1 MYSAAVAFEVLL
13 TGDMGNG
20 ELQKKKRVPLSFQ
33 EAGAFECD
41 CSLPFA
47 SNQTITEITITTLK
61 QMAPEID
68 SGDVVTDLFVADVE
82 DGFLYTPMTD
92 VLEKVNQEVY
102 YDEPTAS
109 LQIFCTQNILN
120 DTARFSVRVAF
131 SDNNEITTKTEYI
144 LLTPSR

>member
-1 MYSAAVAFEVLL
+1 MEKTA
-13 TGDMGNG
+13 
-20 ELQKKKRVPLSFQ
+20 PLSFQ
-33 EAGAFECD
+33 EAGASECD

-47 SNQTITEITITTLK
+47 SNQTITEISITTLK
-61 QMAPEID
+61 QMSPQID

-92 VLEKVNQEVY
+92 VCEKVNKELY
-102 YDEPTAS
+102 YDEPTAR
-109 LQIFCTQNILN
+109 LQIFCTENILN

-131 SDNNEITTKTEYI
+131 SDNNEIITKTEYI